1 MANPPPAKLSFKLGG
16 GTSKKQSLPT
26 LSRGPKRPL
35 ATLHAGGRH
44 DDDEPTHEE
53 ITHYDSSAGG
63 AFHESKKKDDIPR
76 IIPYHKRKRGNISPR
91 PETYSPTPQAH
102 EALEKETEKQYGLI
116 IRDDKPTSVSGLA
129 DTQPQIDTTSNK
141 TSGSDRD
148 VNGLNKDVAT
158 TTSARDIPHA
168 VSEREAFSRDS
179 RNAPPAPTEAD
190 YDEVP
195 VEGFGAAILRGM
207 GWKDGEAVGRRKD
220 AVVVQINPRE
230 RRPDL
235 LGVGAKPAAAVGVE
249 LGAWGKKARSETSYN
264 PVVLRNKD
272 TGEEITQQEYEE
284 RIAKDAD
291 RSRTSKDDGKKDSS
305 AARDRHR
312 DSRRRSRSRNRYE
325 RDERQLERRRSRSR
339 DRDARDRRRTDS
351 DRRSR
356 SRDRSK
362 ERSRRKDHYRSEY
375 EELDRERS
383 TERHR
388 RESTRLLTYRFS
400 QSQGANII
408 S

>member
-16 GTSKKQSLPT
+16 GASKKQPLPT
-26 LSRGPKRPL
+26 LARGPKRPL
-35 ATLHAGGRH
+35 ATLHAGGKH
-44 DDDEPTHEE
+44 DDDEPAHEE

-63 AFHESKKKDDIPR
+63 AFHESRKKDDTPR
-76 IIPYHKRKRGNISPR
+76 IIPYHKRKRGNTSPP

-116 IRDDKPTSVSGLA
+116 IRDNKPSSGSGSA
-129 DTQPQIDTTSNK
+129 DGQPQIDAMSK
-141 TSGSDRD
+141 ETSGSDRD
-148 VNGLNKDVAT
+148 VNALNKDGTA
-158 TTSARDIPHA
+158 TTSARDVPHA
-168 VSEREAFSRDS
+168 ISEKEAFRRDS

-220 AVVVQINPRE
+220 ALVVQINPRE

-264 PVVLRNKD
+264 PVILRNKD

-284 RIAKDAD
+284 RIAKDTD
-291 RSRTSKDDGKKDSS
+291 QSRTSKDGGKKNSNPP
-305 AARDRHR
+305 RDRHR

-339 DRDARDRRRTDS
+339 GRDARDRRRTDS
-351 DRRSR
+351 DWRSR
-356 SRDRSK
+356 SRDGSK
-362 ERSRRKDHYRSEY
+362 GRGRRKDYYRSEY
-375 EELDRERS
+375 DELDRERS
-383 TERHR
+383 IEQHR
-388 RESTRLLTYRFS
+388 RESTRLLTHRFS
-400 QSQGANII
+400 
-408 S
+408 